1 MLRPNPAGKK
11 GYDWTDP
18 SDDEKGQQK
27 TEEKQQKQEKQKKTS
42 EWFHDVSFTSS
53 PAGQDSWQAVAE
65 MVIQFAAL
73 SLTWSTPRAPYHIA
87 VI

>member
-27 TEEKQQKQEKQKKTS
+27 TEEKQQKQEKQKKQVNDFMM
-42 EWFHDVSFTSS
+42 WVS
-53 PAGQDSWQAVAE
+53 PAAQPGKIRDRQWQKWW
-65 MVIQFAAL
+65 F
-73 SLTWSTPRAPYHIA
+73 SLQLLVWLEVPQEHHTI
-87 VI
+87 